1 MPGEITPRLFRF
13 FAELARHND
22 RAWFED
28 NKARY
33 LEEVRDPL
41 LRFVEAFGP
50 RLARISLHMTAD
62 PRPVGGALFRIHRD
76 TRFSRDKSPYK
87 THAGLSF
94 RHAAGRDVH
103 APIFYLH
110 LQPNMVFAAA
120 GMWRPPA
127 EAVKQVRDA
136 IVAKPDAWRRA
147 VRACPLSHDED
158 RLRRAPRGYDPA
170 HPLVEDLK
178 RQTFITSTP
187 FTQAQACA
195 PDFGDRFARACRGA
209 TPLMQFLTG
218 AVGLRW

>member
-1 MPGEITPRLFRF
+1 MPDLITPKLFRF
-13 FAELARHND
+13 FAELTRHND

-33 LEEVRDPL
+33 VAEVRDPL

-50 RLARISLHMTAD
+50 RLAKITLHMLAD
-62 PRPVGGALFRIHRD
+62 PRPVGGALFRIYRD

-94 RHAAGRDVH
+94 RHVAGRDVH
-103 APIFYLH
+103 APVFYLH
-110 LQPNMVFAAA
+110 LQPGMVFGAA

-127 EAVKQVRDA
+127 EAVKLVRDA
-136 IVAKPDAWRRA
+136 IVAEPDAWRRA
-147 VRACPLSHDED
+147 VRTCPLSHDD
-158 RLRRAPRGYDPA
+158 DSLRRAPRGYDPA

-195 PDFGDRFARACRGA
+195 PDFVDRFARACRSA
-209 TPLMQFLTG
+209 VPLMQFLTG